1 MKFAHPL
8 ARAARV
14 WPVTT
19 KEDRVEPILVVVTTL
34 ALDPANKRFKKHLVN
49 RLSEAAQEHLS
60 TNPQLASGFVLMNRL
75 RDWAE

>member
-34 ALDPANKRFKKHLVN
+34 ALDPESKRFKKHLVDC
-49 RLSEAAQEHLS
+49 LSEAARDHLS
-60 TNPQLASGFVLMNRL
+60 TNPQLASNFVLMNRL
-75 RDWAE
+75 RD